1 MKDLEKIIDNKYT
14 LTEVISKRARNII
27 KEVNDEIKKAEKDKN
42 QELVYELNE
51 NSNSIGYKSI
61 NQAIKDLDENRFTFK
76 IEE

>member
-1 MKDLEKIIDNKYT
+1 MKELEKIIDNKYT

-27 KEVNDEIKKAEKDKN
+27 KEVNDEIKKAEKEKN
-42 QELVYELNE
+42 QDLVYELNE

-61 NQAIKDLDENRFTFK
+61 NQAIKDLKTSKFVYK